1 MQDSNSAGSFQTL
14 LSYPAWFQE
23 ELPERSPQ
31 GISRRQMPGRLP
43 QGSALSIVGRIR
55 HKVLSE

>member
-23 ELPERSPQ
+23 ELSERLDVFHGVPHFPLSGAS
-31 GISRRQMPGRLP
+31 GIRSCRNKISHL
-43 QGSALSIVGRIR
+43 
-55 HKVLSE
+55 